1 MTQAELTSTHQ
12 QKTKKTRKIGYFN
25 MKGGQGKSTL
35 SENIAAALAQMGHRV
50 LLIELDMQRNASS
63 IYSGEIKYTLTDV
76 LTERVGLKE
85 AMYQARENFYII
97 PADTELDTAA
107 NYIVSK
113 GRRAYKI
120 LARQIEELT
129 DFDFI
134 LFDHSPSWSAV
145 SETAHLASEELLV
158 PCELEPYA
166 IDGILS
172 MFKKLEEHL
181 EDHKIQLVGIIP
193 NRVNFSSSMTS
204 QYLQQLKDT
213 FKEKVTPIIRIDKQI
228 PRSQAYRETIFEHNP
243 KSKAAADIQELAFFI
258 ISAGDNSHA

>member
-1 MTQAELTSTHQ
+1 
-12 QKTKKTRKIGYFN
+12 

-35 SENIAAALAQMGHRV
+35 SKDIAHALALKGYKV

-63 IYSGEIKYTLTDV
+63 IYKGEIRHTLTHV
-76 LTERVGLKE
+76 LTERVTLKE
-85 AMYQARENFYII
+85 AMYEVRENFFIV
-97 PADTELDTAA
+97 PADIELDTAA

-113 GRRAYKI
+113 GRRLYSI
-120 LARQIEELT
+120 LAKQIQGLT
-129 DFDFI
+129 DFHFI
-134 LFDHSPSWSAV
+134 FFDHSPSYSAV
-145 SETAHLASEELLV
+145 TETALLASDELLV

-172 MFKKLEEHL
+172 MFGKLEENL
-181 EDHKIQLVGIIP
+181 EDHKIKLLGIIP

-204 QYLQQLKDT
+204 QYLQRLKDT

-243 KSKAAADIQELAFFI
+243 RSKAAKDIQELALFI
-258 ISAGDNSHA
+258 VNSGGDTNG